1 MKKIVLIA
9 VAVLFGYAAESHVA
23 TIDDMKEAIY
33 KLIVKY
39 NELAGSPAMQDIQNL
54 DAKLREIESRT
65 IQVVSHDKRDVYD
78 EYIHEYVEKN
88 GDILS
93 HAIASF
99 QTNSNK

>member
-23 TIDDMKEAIY
+23 TIDNMKEAIY

-39 NELAGSPAMQDIQNL
+39 NELTGSPAMQDIQNL

-65 IQVVSHDKRDVYD
+65 IQVVPANEKD
-78 EYIHEYVEKN
+78 EYDIYISRYVKKN
-88 GDILS
+88 
-93 HAIASF
+93 
-99 QTNSNK
+99 